1 MEGAADPQ
9 RLRVAAVTNP
19 PGTMAVVAEARA
31 AEADDNRIVAVM
43 ARQPGER
50 LPCTYF
56 HSLPASYQ
64 KASSTPATQ

>member
-1 MEGAADPQ
+1 
-9 RLRVAAVTNP
+9 
-19 PGTMAVVAEARA
+19 MAVVAEARA